1 MRKRSHVVL
10 PLFLGSVFVY
20 AAYATW
26 RTENLHRRHQRYAYA
41 LGAIRALGLEADAR
55 PGAVSRVPVENTSN
69 ASATW
74 RAKHIH
80 RRHMPN
86 QQHAHAPGTPRVVFS
101 TSSSGQKNITRVAVT
116 SSKNSSVSLVKRPK
130 IVYLLHLHKSG
141 GTSVCSAAK
150 ASGLHV
156 DKRNCNVQAD
166 QRCCGGET
174 IAEQQQFAR
183 NTGYNFVACES
194 YMYAEMDLEYY
205 IYVITLRNSMARY
218 MSHYNHVMRAR
229 QTESF
234 DAWLSG
240 QPDNWNVRHI
250 CGSRCMQV
258 PKFALSS
265 DDFYVAARRL
275 SRFSHIL
282 FHETLR
288 QSFDAMVH
296 KLKWKNV
303 RLHHDQASPKP
314 YMYAH
319 ANWTLMTCLDDLL
332 YAKAKQNTLL
342 EILPSEVDALI
353 KVMNANV
360 TKYKHPCGTSCSRY
374 R

>member
-41 LGAIRALGLEADAR
+41 LGAIRALGLKEDAR
-55 PGAVSRVPVENTSN
+55 PSAVPQVAVENTSN
-69 ASATW
+69 ASVTW
-74 RAKHIH
+74 RANELHL
-80 RRHMPN
+80 RHAGN
-86 QQHAHAPGTPRVVFS
+86 AHAPGTSKAVDTKSGAGQQAMARVGVP
-101 TSSSGQKNITRVAVT
+101 SSSHSNVT
-116 SSKNSSVSLVKRPK
+116 GVKRRK
-130 IVYLLHLHKSG
+130 IIYFLHLHKSG

-174 IAEQQQFAR
+174 IVQQQDFAHK
-183 NTGYNFVACES
+183 TKYDFVACES

-332 YAKAKQNTLL
+332 YAKAKQHTLL

>member
-1 MRKRSHVVL
+1 MQKRPRKVL
-10 PLFLGSVFVY
+10 PLFLGSVLCTLRTRRG
-20 AAYATW
+20 AW
-26 RTENLHRRHQRYAYA
+26 RIYTGGTSGMRMPWVRLGRLVLRRTPGQVPCHGCQSKTQAMQARRGAQRIYMS
-41 LGAIRALGLEADAR
+41 GTCQINSTR
-55 PGAVSRVPVENTSN
+55 
-69 ASATW
+69 
-74 RAKHIH
+74 IH
-80 RRHMPN
+80 LVRLRWS
-86 QQHAHAPGTPRVVFS
+86 TPRQVLVKK
-101 TSSSGQKNITRVAVT
+101 TTAQVAVA
-116 SSKNSSVSLVKRPK
+116 SSKNSSVTWVTRPK
-130 IVYLLHLHKSG
+130 IVYFLHLHKSG

-156 DKRNCNVQAD
+156 DKHNCNVQAD

-174 IAEQQQFAR
+174 VAEQQQFAR
-183 NTGYNFVACES
+183 NTKYDFVACES

-205 IYVITLRNSMARY
+205 TYVTVLRNSMARY

-258 PKFALSS
+258 PKFALSR
-265 DDFYVAARRL
+265 DDFYFAARRL
-275 SRFSHIL
+275 SQFSHIL

-288 QSFDAMVH
+288 ESFDAMVH
-296 KLKWKNV
+296 KLKWKHL
-303 RLHHDQASPKP
+303 RLQHDQASPKT

-319 ANWTLMTCLDDLL
+319 ANWTSMTCLDDLL
-332 YAKAKQNTLL
+332 YAKAKQNKLL
-342 EILPSEVDALI
+342 KILPSEVDALI
-353 KVMNANV
+353 KVMNVNV